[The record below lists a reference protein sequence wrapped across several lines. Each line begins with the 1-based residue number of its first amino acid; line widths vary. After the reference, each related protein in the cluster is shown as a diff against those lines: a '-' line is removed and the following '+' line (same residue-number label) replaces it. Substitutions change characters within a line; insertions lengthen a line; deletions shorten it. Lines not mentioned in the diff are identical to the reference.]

1 MYDIIK
7 NIINHV
13 WDSTAGASI
22 TEQQYLFFISG
33 AVIILLVVW
42 VLDALSRFII
52 NIGRKGAK

>member
-13 WDSTAGASI
+13 WDTTAGASSS
-22 TEQQYLFFISG
+22 EQQYLFFISG
-33 AVIILLVVW
+33 AVIIILVVW

>member
-7 NIINHV
+7 NIIDHV
-13 WDSTAGASI
+13 WDTTAGASS

-33 AVIILLVVW
+33 AVIIILVVW